1 MQPYLQARIPV
12 RRKRKFEYFL
22 QRIFSLSSEQQTSEE
37 KKNPIDSTNSLFAQP
52 AFLRSF
58 EAELDKVDEYFQS
71 KAPDVRQ
78 VILDS
83 LQRMYNQNEW
93 HDNPLTMICRDLDI
107 PVSKLYSLFDSRKN
121 FLLSFKDS
129 NSWTIVG
136 IKSNPWCFES
146 WIWCST
152 SINRSLIFPMMIAY
166 LFSYVKISKIIFLV
180 EIIVIP
186 QCKECLNPFLVALS
200 NPIFSFVL
208 YFSCQ
213 WIFCA
218 CSFTFI
224 RSGNCHSCV
233 CGCIYIYY
241 FFFAHLMNIY
251 RHAR

>member
-107 PVSKLYSLFDSRKN
+107 PVSKLYSLFDGRKN

-129 NSWTIVG
+129 NS
-136 IKSNPWCFES
+136 
-146 WIWCST
+146 
-152 SINRSLIFPMMIAY
+152 
-166 LFSYVKISKIIFLV
+166 
-180 EIIVIP
+180 
-186 QCKECLNPFLVALS
+186 
-200 NPIFSFVL
+200 
-208 YFSCQ
+208 
-213 WIFCA
+213 
-218 CSFTFI
+218 
-224 RSGNCHSCV
+224 
-233 CGCIYIYY
+233 
-241 FFFAHLMNIY
+241 
-251 RHAR
+251 